1 MKKIAIGVAAAAAL
15 IVTALPALAVDVYV
29 GPGGVGVNAGRP
41 GYHHDRGYYNYAPAR
56 HDYGRGHYGDRR
68 DHREGLTQE
77 SRKEGGRSAIGAARL
92 LIRL

>member
-41 GYHHDRGYYNYAPAR
+41 GYHTMIPEGTITTRR
-56 HDYGRGHYGDRR
+56 HAMTTAVDGDYGDRR
-68 DHREGLTQE
+68 DHR
-77 SRKEGGRSAIGAARL
+77 
-92 LIRL
+92 